1 MIVYDCI
8 IEECENPETVYNF
21 QVEDYH
27 TYFVGECEV
36 WVHNAQRCFSSSKDM
51 YEATKN
57 MPTEERVAIYKQE
70 GRAVAEKHGFEKNNR
85 LTKLN
90 KRDVYVNEKTGD
102 LYALD
107 TQHGTFK
114 HCNKKGR
121 HIEEVDFELK
131 QTKKGDRSGGH
142 DLKT

>member
-1 MIVYDCI
+1 
-8 IEECENPETVYNF
+8 
-21 QVEDYH
+21 
-27 TYFVGECEV
+27 
-36 WVHNAQRCFSSSKDM
+36 M

-107 TQHGTFK
+107 TQHGTFE